1 LGENPNPN
9 PIPNPSPSP
18 SPSPVRL
25 GPKAQVT
32 EFQKAQRKAR
42 LRVPA
47 LAR

>member
-1 LGENPNPN
+1 LGENPNP
-9 PIPNPSPSP
+9 IPNSSPSP
-18 SPSPVRL
+18 SPSPLTL

-32 EFQKAQRKAR
+32 ELQKAQRKAR